1 MFGAAV
7 GAVDPSFV
15 GSQVVIIEQSTGA
28 SRQTVVA
35 GLVWL
40 SAVVAAGE
48 PGAKNAVPRRSDCKS
63 GKAQRQNDEGWK
75 L

>member
-40 SAVVAAGE
+40 SVVVAAGA
-48 PGAKNAVPRRSDCKS
+48 PGKNPRDRYCKY
-63 GKAQRQNDEGWK
+63 KTK
-75 L
+75 